1 MKKVLFV
8 VFASAAFV
16 ACNSSETKETK
27 TDSPVVTPAPVVVDS
42 PKVVAP
48 VDTVKVDTTKMAPK
62 MEEKKK

>member
-27 TDSPVVTPAPVVVDS
+27 TDSPVVAPVVVDTN
-42 PKVVAP
+42 KTVV
-48 VDTVKVDTTKMAPK
+48 VDTVKTVVVDTVKTPK
-62 MEEKKK
+62 MEEKK

>member
-27 TDSPVVTPAPVVVDS
+27 TDSPVVVAPVVVDS
-42 PKVVAP
+42 PKVVV
-48 VDTVKVDTTKMAPK
+48 VDSPKVVVADTTKPK
-62 MEEKKK
+62 MEEKK